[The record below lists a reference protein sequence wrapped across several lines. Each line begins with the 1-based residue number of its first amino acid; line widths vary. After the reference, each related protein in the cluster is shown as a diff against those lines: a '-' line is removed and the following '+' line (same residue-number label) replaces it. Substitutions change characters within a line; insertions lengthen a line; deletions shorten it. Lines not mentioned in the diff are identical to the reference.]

1 MTMLDTLRRRCRWLG
16 LACLGE
22 SLLLALAAL
31 LGWLL
36 RQPLLADFRWRWRD
50 GALGCL
56 ASLPPLGFF
65 FWALHSRWPS
75 LAAIRCFLESRL
87 RPVFAPWSLAEL
99 FFISLLAGLCEET
112 LFRGVLHG
120 GLAKWV
126 GQPAAVLAAS
136 LTFGLCHPVNRAY
149 VLIVGCVGLYLSGL
163 WLLAGNLLAPMAA
176 HAAYDFAALVYFLRL
191 YRPK

>member
-1 MTMLDTLRRRCRWLG
+1 MLDALRRRCRWFC

-22 SLLLALAAL
+22 SLLLAMAAL

-36 RQPLLADFRWRWRD
+36 RQPLLADFHCRWRD

-65 FWALHSRWPS
+65 FWALQSRWPS
-75 LAAIRCFLESRL
+75 LAAIRQFLESRL

-99 FFISLLAGLCEET
+99 LFISLLAGLCEET

-120 GLAKWV
+120 GLAKWI

-136 LTFGLCHPVNRAY
+136 LAFGLSHPVNGAY
-149 VLIVGCVGLYLSGL
+149 VLIVGCMGLYLSGL
-163 WLLAGNLLAPMAA
+163 WLLTGNLLAPMAA